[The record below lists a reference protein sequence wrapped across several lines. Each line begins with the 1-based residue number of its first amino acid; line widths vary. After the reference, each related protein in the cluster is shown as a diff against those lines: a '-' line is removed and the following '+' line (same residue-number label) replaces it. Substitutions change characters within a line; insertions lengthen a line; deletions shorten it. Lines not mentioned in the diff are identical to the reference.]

1 MNMRALRPPAPLAA
15 LMAVAFI
22 LGTTWATLTPAF
34 QAPDENA
41 HTAYAQ
47 ILAESFKLPGIKDR
61 PVQSSEQRT
70 AAAAL
75 NADQVAGVPLT
86 RPEWSQAAE
95 QRWEAADAKLGPA
108 ARKDGGGPNPAS
120 PNPPLSY
127 LGDAAAYHVAG
138 GTIFTRLWAMR
149 MTSVLAFVLAVLAA
163 WLLTG
168 EVFARDRLL
177 QVAAAGTLAL
187 QPMMGFLAGAVMP
200 DPLLIALSTLAL
212 WLAARILRRGL
223 TTRDGLALGI
233 VVGAACVT
241 KSAAFV
247 LLPAVLLAVV
257 IGALRA
263 RRRTGAS
270 VAVPVLAAGAGVVA
284 TLGAWFVIARV
295 IGRAA
300 AAQVQGTGGGAS
312 TLNVREFASYLWQFY
327 LPKLSSQT
335 PFPRTSDDIPV
346 FQYWVK
352 GLWADFGWLEV
363 HFGDTVYVVIAGA
376 MVLVG
381 VLGLITLVRLRSR
394 VDLALAA
401 FFLLVVLTT
410 IAGLHWTEYRQF
422 TGGATSFIQGRYLL
436 PLAGIGG
443 LAVALALRQFA
454 LRTRAL
460 MTAVWLA
467 AMFALTLFSLG
478 LGWER
483 FYA

>member
-75 NADQVAGVPLT
+75 NADQVAGVLLT

-95 QRWEAADAKLGPA
+95 NRWKRIDAALDPS

-127 LGDAAAYHVAG
+127 LGDAAAYRIAG

-149 MTSVLAFVLAVLAA
+149 MTSVLAFVIAVLAA
-163 WLLTG
+163 WLLAG

-177 QVAAAGTLAL
+177 QLAAAGTVAL
-187 QPMMGFLAGAVMP
+187 QPMLGFLAGAVMP
-200 DPLLIALSTLAL
+200 DPLVIALSTLAL
-212 WLAARILRRGL
+212 WLGARILRRGVSL
-223 TTRDGLALGI
+223 WDGLALGI

-247 LLPAVLLAVV
+247 LLPAALLAVV
-257 IGALRA
+257 VGALRA
-263 RRRTGAS
+263 RRRGAP
-270 VAVPVLAAGAGVVA
+270 VALPMLAAGVGVFA
-284 TLGAWFVIARV
+284 TLGGWIVISRV

-300 AAQVQGTGGGAS
+300 ASQVGGTTTGPGGVN
-312 TLNVREFASYLWQFY
+312 LREFASYVWQFY
-327 LPKLSSQT
+327 LPKLSFQT
-335 PFPRTSDDIPV
+335 PFPRTSTDIPV

-363 HFGDTVYVVIAGA
+363 HFGDTVYFVIAGA

-381 VLGLITLVRLRSR
+381 VLALTSVVRLRAR
-394 VDLALAA
+394 VDWALAA
-401 FFLLVVLTT
+401 FFLLVAVTT

-443 LAVALALRQFA
+443 LVVALALRQFG

-478 LGWER
+478 LSWER